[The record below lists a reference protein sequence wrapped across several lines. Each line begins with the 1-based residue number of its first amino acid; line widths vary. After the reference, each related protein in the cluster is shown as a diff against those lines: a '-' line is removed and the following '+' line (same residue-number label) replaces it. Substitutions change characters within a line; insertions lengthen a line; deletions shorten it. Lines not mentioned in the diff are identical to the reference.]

1 MSANASRNSQLGL
14 LYLSHLLIGAD
25 GSIDEKEFQA
35 LSKIKD
41 KESVSDSLFKEFEL
55 AVTGKDERDIYKA
68 GMELIN
74 SCTDEEKLNSFV
86 HLYKLSEIDGRVHVI
101 EIRLLL
107 YTIKNAKI
115 EFNEV
120 VARAKALTDY

>member
-1 MSANASRNSQLGL
+1 MEQLMKRNFRPYQKLRVKNL
-14 LYLSHLLIGAD
+14 FPI
-25 GSIDEKEFQA
+25 
-35 LSKIKD
+35 
-41 KESVSDSLFKEFEL
+41 LFKEFEL
-55 AVTGKDERDIYKA
+55 AVTGKNEREIYKV

-86 HLYKLSEIDGRVHVI
+86 HLYKLSEIDGRVHVK

-120 VARAKALTDY
+120 VARAQALTDY

>member
-86 HLYKLSEIDGRVHVI
+86 HLYKLSEIDGRVHVK

>member
-1 MSANASRNSQLGL
+1 M
-14 LYLSHLLIGAD
+14 YLSHLLIGAD
-25 GSIDEKEFQA
+25 GAIDEKEFQA
-35 LSKIKD
+35 LSKIKG
-41 KESVSDSLFKEFEL
+41 KESIPDSLFKEFEL
-55 AVTGKDERDIYKA
+55 AVTGKNEREIYKV

-86 HLYKLSEIDGRVHVI
+86 HLYKLSEIDGRVHVK

-120 VARAKALTDY
+120 VARAQALTDY

>member
-74 SCTDEEKLNSFV
+74 F
-86 HLYKLSEIDGRVHVI
+86 
-101 EIRLLL
+101 
-107 YTIKNAKI
+107 
-115 EFNEV
+115 
-120 VARAKALTDY
+120 

>member
-1 MSANASRNSQLGL
+1 MNTNSSRNSQLGL

-25 GSIDEKEFQA
+25 GAIDEKEFQA
-35 LSKIKD
+35 LSKIKG
-41 KESVSDSLFKEFEL
+41 KESIPDSLFKEFEL
-55 AVTGKDERDIYKA
+55 AVTGKNEREIYKV

-86 HLYKLSEIDGRVHVI
+86 HLYKLSEIDGRVHVK

-120 VARAKALTDY
+120 VARAQALTDY